1 VTTSRRDTNV
11 TVGQTAW
18 LTAWLIEQIAED
30 ERLANTIRQRHWEAD
45 GAAVIA
51 DHPTNRIVDYVY
63 EEGAAEH
70 IARWDPKR
78 VLAECEAKRR
88 IVELCEI
95 VADLPDVD
103 TSAFTLALNTLE
115 DLARPYAD
123 HPDHRADW
131 WEPRQ

>member
-1 VTTSRRDTNV
+1 MTDLAQFILAR
-11 TVGQTAW
+11 
-18 LTAWLIEQIAED
+18 IAED
-30 ERLANTIRQRHWEAD
+30 ETAALEAEEARGSRGWLLAD
-45 GAAVIA
+45 
-51 DHPTNRIVDYVY
+51 DMVDY
-63 EEGAAEH
+63 GATPPAVAEH
-70 IARWDPKR
+70 IARHDPAR